1 MSIFFSFLYM
11 SRPKKSPRYPPD
23 DGPLTKTQLSQ
34 IRNSVSR
41 PKKIPSSFKLGAYD
55 IKVVRLS
62 GDEIEKKCGNVY
74 GLFDPGNLT
83 IYLMNP
89 DKTTKSAVLYQ
100 TFWHEYAH
108 AMLWVADPKRYQNEK
123 LVESLGHLLAQFHNT
138 SEY

>member
-1 MSIFFSFLYM
+1 M
-11 SRPKKSPRYPPD
+11 
-23 DGPLTKTQLSQ
+23 
-34 IRNSVSR
+34 SR

-62 GDEIEKKCGNVY
+62 ADEIEKKCGNVY

-138 SEY
+138 SEYT